1 MQVLIV
7 DDEPVIRYGL
17 SKMAET
23 YSPGMVEVCM
33 AENGIEA
40 LGKIGESEPDIVLT
54 DIRMPKMDGLALCK
68 AIHDDYPRINVAVI
82 SGYGD
87 FEYAQKCMTWG
98 VKHYL
103 LKPATKSDVHDVL
116 ERLVKHSMRGYVPVS
131 RYLHWVDRIE
141 ECVWSLQSEQL
152 AQNLKQWQAE
162 CLSDDI
168 PLSRLKEMLGDCF
181 DLLVERLQ
189 NRQCPIRLDHID
201 IRGNSADEMLRRFAG
216 YLDDIMD
223 KLRTMR
229 RGNFKDPM
237 EEAKAYIDN
246 RLEQDL
252 TLEEVACM
260 VGLTPNYFSALFK
273 KLNNETFV
281 QYRIQKRMEKAKELL
296 AIPHYRISDIASEV
310 GYEDYPHFTKTFKKI
325 VGITPSEYRSLLGI
339 K

>member
-23 YSPGMVEVCM
+23 YSPGQMKVRTAV
-33 AENGIEA
+33 NGIEA
-40 LGKIGESEPDIVLT
+40 LRLIGEAEPDIVLT
-54 DIRMPKMDGLALCK
+54 DIRMPKMDGLELCK
-68 AIHDDYPRINVAVI
+68 AIHDDYPRIHMAVI

-87 FEYAQKCMTWG
+87 FEYAQKSMAWG

-103 LKPATKSDVHDVL
+103 LKPVTKSDVHDVL
-116 ERLVKHSMRGYVPVS
+116 ERLFKHSMRGYVSVT

-141 ECVWSLQSEQL
+141 ECVWSLQAEQL
-152 AQNLKQWQAE
+152 AQIIGQWQAE
-162 CLSDDI
+162 CLSEDI
-168 PLSRLKEMLGDCF
+168 PLARMKEMLGDCL
-181 DLLVERLQ
+181 DLLIERLQ
-189 NRQCPIRLDHID
+189 SRHYSLRLDRID
-201 IRGNSADEMLRRFAG
+201 IQGCRADEMLMCFAG
-216 YLDDIMD
+216 HLESIMN
-223 KLRTMR
+223 KLHTMR
-229 RGNFKDPM
+229 KGNFKDPM
-237 EEAKAYIDN
+237 EEAKTYIDS
-246 RLEQDL
+246 RLSQDI

-273 KLNNETFV
+273 KLTNETFV
-281 QYRIQKRMEKAKELL
+281 QYRIQKRMEKAKEML

-325 VGITPSEYRSLLGI
+325 AGITPSEYRSELGV